1 VKDNM
6 LTDKQDAFGHEM
18 YDSLTDEKRRNYIIE
33 IVERDDGYIEATGG
47 PVRYLS
53 EYKKWPSYYKKAIR
67 YARGRVLD
75 IGCGAGRHALY
86 LQEKGLNVVGIDNSP
101 LAIEVC
107 KLRGLKDARVLSI
120 NQINS
125 KLGIFDT
132 VLMMGSNFGLFGS
145 FNGARR
151 LLKKLDNITSLKGR
165 IIAETLDVYQTDN
178 PDHLSYHEFNRQRGR
193 MGGQVRFRVRY
204 KKYATPWF
212 DYLMVSKEEM
222 ADILDGTDWRIN
234 KFIDSRGPVYVAII
248 DKKKS

>member
-1 VKDNM
+1 
-6 LTDKQDAFGHEM
+6 M
-18 YDSLTDEKRRNYIIE
+18 YDCLTDEKRSSYIIE
-33 IVERDDGYIEATGG
+33 IVERDDGYIEPTGG

-53 EYKKWPSYYKKAIR
+53 EYKKWPTYYKKAIR

-75 IGCGAGRHALY
+75 IGCGAGRHAVY
-86 LQEKGLNVVGIDNSP
+86 LQGKGLDVVGIDNSP

-107 KLRGLKDARVLSI
+107 KRRGLKDARKLSI

-132 VLMMGSNFGLFGS
+132 VLMMGNNFGLFGS
-145 FNGARR
+145 FEGARR
-151 LLKKLDNITSLKGR
+151 LLKKLGKITSLKGR

-193 MGGQVRFRVRY
+193 MGGQVRLRVRY

-222 ADILDGTDWRIN
+222 ADILEGTGWEIRR
-234 KFIDSRGPVYVAII
+234 FIDSRGPVYIAII
-248 DKKKS
+248 GKKKR